1 MKALRLQQRKDQVRL
16 VKSRVNLVKCTQDQE
31 RFQHRA
37 VAHERG
43 QRAPRRQPDISCL
56 VDALYNG
63 LCTLGFD
70 SASLARLRKRAM
82 PELGN
87 VPMAS

>member
-1 MKALRLQQRKDQVRL
+1 MVLWWRTEELVRRC
-16 VKSRVNLVKCTQDQE
+16 VSSSAKVGDEDWR
-31 RFQHRA
+31 QHRA